1 MNLLR
6 RLAQTEMKSLLV
18 KKLYFF
24 AGTERPAEAP
34 ETALK
39 NTFFDQ
45 KLGMKGWNSSR
56 KKSKFL

>member
-1 MNLLR
+1 
-6 RLAQTEMKSLLV
+6 MKSLLV